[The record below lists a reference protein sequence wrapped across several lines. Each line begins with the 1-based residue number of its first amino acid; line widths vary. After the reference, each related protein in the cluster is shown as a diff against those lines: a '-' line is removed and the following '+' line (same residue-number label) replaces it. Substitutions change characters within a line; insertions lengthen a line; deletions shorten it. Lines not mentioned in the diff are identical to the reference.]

1 MSLYAANNIAKGI
14 KKLKSRLGG
23 IICNCKGIKDEARIV
38 GSFAE
43 RIGSK
48 VIGVIPK
55 SELVPE
61 SEIEAMTVI
70 EKFPDSKQAMVYHE
84 LAERIYE
91 NKDFTVPEPLA
102 MDEFEEFFKEFKKR
116 ASDL

>member
-1 MSLYAANNIAKGI
+1 M
-14 KKLKSRLGG
+14 
-23 IICNCKGIKDEARIV
+23 

-48 VIGVIPK
+48 VIGVIPR
-55 SELVPE
+55 SELVPK

-70 EKFPDSKQAMVYHE
+70 EKFPNSKQAMVYHE
-84 LAERIYE
+84 LAGRIYE

-102 MDEFEEFFKEFKKR
+102 MDEFEEFFKELKNGSF
-116 ASDL
+116 